1 MARQNDDND
10 NSENDNGNGNE
21 NENGNYQVIIRSFSH
36 QNLRHFIKNES
47 SSDLSHNDN
56 DSSHDDDGTGDADD
70 EGTEEEEEEVE
81 VELKHKRSQKQR
93 SLSFCDR
100 LKVVLI
106 PSREDYQSCGLLD
119 TMWWQP
125 GDYVYFKDDAKA
137 EVFDVMK
144 SKQLDSSEAIRY
156 LYHEIQSSSEDTKT
170 SFASLDTSSDESSC
184 SPTLLGCE
192 DSLPEFL
199 EYSTQQH
206 LRDQSDFLLPFS
218 GLV

>member
-1 MARQNDDND
+1 LDLQND
-10 NSENDNGNGNE
+10 ENHNNH
-21 NENGNYQVIIRSFSH
+21 QIIIRSFSH
-36 QNLRHFIKNES
+36 ENLQHYSNRDKDKHDSSKES
-47 SSDLSHNDN
+47 SH
-56 DSSHDDDGTGDADD
+56 HDAAGDADD
-70 EGTEEEEEEVE
+70 EGTEEEVEEEEEEE
-81 VELKHKRSQKQR
+81 VELKHKQRR

-106 PSREDYQSCGLLD
+106 PSRKDYQSCGLLD

-144 SKQLDSSEAIRY
+144 SKQLDSSQAIRY
-156 LYHEIQSSSEDTKT
+156 LYHEIQSSSSEDTKT
-170 SFASLDTSSDESSC
+170 SLTSVDSSSDDDSISS
-184 SPTLLGCE
+184 SYSSSSSLVDSE

-199 EYSTQQH
+199 ELYAKQRP
-206 LRDQSDFLLPFS
+206 RDRSDSLLPFS

>member
-1 MARQNDDND
+1 MTRHNDDND
-10 NSENDNGNGNE
+10 NCESSNENDNE
-21 NENGNYQVIIRSFSH
+21 NSNYEVIIRSFSH
-36 QNLRHFIKNES
+36 QNLRHFIENKNKSSSGVNDNDNES
-47 SSDLSHNDN
+47 SH
-56 DSSHDDDGTGDADD
+56 DDGTGDADD
-70 EGTEEEEEEVE
+70 EGTEEEEVEEDVE
-81 VELKHKRSQKQR
+81 VELKHKRRQR

-119 TMWWQP
+119 AMWWQP
-125 GDYVYFKDDAKA
+125 EDYVYFKDDAKA

-170 SFASLDTSSDESSC
+170 SFASLDSSSDECSC
-184 SPTLLGCE
+184 SSSLIGCE

-199 EYSTQQH
+199 EYSAQQH
-206 LRDQSDFLLPFS
+206 LLDQSDFLLPFS